1 MRASISPLTERL
13 ADIGGHLQKLRW
25 EALDTGFPD
34 TARDIAHAID
44 AVAWAAGIYNAG
56 ANVVDRPGDPPLNG
70 QFQISPSLPMQAEQR
85 TPPNQY
91 YRPCCLY
98 RRSVFHKRSLITGS
112 CGSSSWALCKSARV
126 FSLSPFR

>member
-56 ANVVDRPGDPPLNG
+56 ANVVDRPGDPPPKRPVSDQSEPANAG
-70 QFQISPSLPMQAEQR
+70 R
-85 TPPNQY
+85 T
-91 YRPCCLY
+91 
-98 RRSVFHKRSLITGS
+98 
-112 CGSSSWALCKSARV
+112 ADAA
-126 FSLSPFR
+126 